1 MPPILHGWQ
10 PTPTAGGLRLEI
22 ERGLDQRDGG
32 ASVRIARYAPRP
44 EWAGLDLDAIA
55 RREGTTALE
64 VVLDIQRHG
73 GAQAISF
80 GMSED
85 DVREV
90 MRHDFVA
97 TASDGATHLPGKRDQ
112 PHPRSYGTFP
122 RKVRYALD
130 DKVFRSNRRSA
141 RLRAGQ
147 PRFSGLPI
155 EAWSGLAR
163 IADIVVFDPA
173 TFRDLATFDDPTRY
187 TPGVKYLFVNGIAL
201 ISDGQVK
208 VGPASNA
215 KLPGRALR
223 LRHDRPAD

>member
-1 MPPILHGWQ
+1 MRSSG
-10 PTPTAGGLRLEI
+10 
-22 ERGLDQRDGG
+22 GLDQRDGG

-130 DKVFRSNRRSA
+130 DKVLSLEQAIRSSSGWPAEILGLADRGVIRVAHIPTSWCLTRPRSA
-141 RLRAGQ
+141 
-147 PRFSGLPI
+147 I
-155 EAWSGLAR
+155 
-163 IADIVVFDPA
+163 
-173 TFRDLATFDDPTRY
+173 
-187 TPGVKYLFVNGIAL
+187 
-201 ISDGQVK
+201 
-208 VGPASNA
+208 
-215 KLPGRALR
+215 
-223 LRHDRPAD
+223 